1 MNDNKILLK
10 IAGISILISTS
21 EDEEYARALAD
32 DIDTDVRGIIEGNP
46 SASVTNAALLCA
58 IDYLDAYRK
67 ANRSSNNLRNQIKD
81 YLADAANAKL
91 QFDEERKKTADL
103 TVEIQALRSH
113 LTRIAAEGD
122 SSGAVDHLKADLAKC
137 NTEINKQK
145 KQITELLAQISTLG
159 EKATAMND
167 YISGQDAEIARLN
180 NIIGVHCE
188 TITTLEQKVHDKET
202 EIIKL
207 QAALTPASK
216 ISFTP
221 KEAAEIPVGET
232 LQAQAEKTPVQD
244 GIFGIVPE
252 EDEDDVKPYPPKDNN
267 KSAAAEPSFEEKLDN
282 GAVKEDVGE
291 ENSDADITELLEKP
305 LTEPEIHQPTFEE
318 IEESIFDFGED
329 SDDEDEEDEDAEEN
343 IDPYEEDEED
353 ENKPAASEKGASAE
367 DDGEFIEIDEIE
379 KIFEEPKSPIIITDE
394 QKKNDGGRFA
404 FDIDLEDKPD
414 EYFKGEGSDG
424 MPDLSWTKDI

>member
-180 NIIGVHCE
+180 GIIGVHCE
-188 TITTLEQKVHDKET
+188 TITSLEQKVRDKDA

-207 QAALTPASK
+207 QAALTPAPK

-221 KEAAEIPVGET
+221 EEAAVKAPIEEI
-232 LQAQAEKTPVQD
+232 LQEQVKTPVKD
-244 GIFGIVPE
+244 GIFGIVPDSAPTE
-252 EDEDDVKPYPPKDNN
+252 AELEDDVKPYNPTEN
-267 KSAAAEPSFEEKLDN
+267 KKTEKSEPLAFEEQHL
-282 GAVKEDVGE
+282 EDADAQ
-291 ENSDADITELLEKP
+291 NSDADITELLEKP

-329 SDDEDEEDEDAEEN
+329 TDDDEEEDEEEG
-343 IDPYEEDEED
+343 DPYEEDEDED
-353 ENKPAASEKGASAE
+353 KPSISEKAAISTE

-379 KIFEEPKSPIIITDE
+379 KIFEEPKSPVIITDE
-394 QKKNDGGRFA
+394 PKKSDGGRFA
-404 FDIDLEDKPD
+404 FDIDLDDKPD
-414 EYFKGEGSDG
+414 EFFKGESTDG
-424 MPDLSWTKDI
+424 MPDLSWTKDV

>member
-21 EDEEYARALAD
+21 EDEEYARGLAE

-46 SASVTNAALLCA
+46 SASVTSAALLCA

-122 SSGAVDHLKADLAKC
+122 STGAVDHLKADLAKC

-145 KQITELLAQISTLG
+145 KQITELLSQISTLG

-167 YISGQDAEIARLN
+167 YISGQDKEIARLN
-180 NIIGVHCE
+180 SIIGVHCE
-188 TITTLEQKVHDKET
+188 TITALEEKVRDKDA

-207 QAALTPASK
+207 NSALKSAAPIA
-216 ISFTP
+216 FTP
-221 KEAAEIPVGET
+221 DEASIEEEPV
-232 LQAQAEKTPVQD
+232 KSPVKD
-244 GIFGIVPE
+244 GIFGIVPNE
-252 EDEDDVKPYPPKDNN
+252 EPVAASENEEETQEDDVKTYSPVSDAEEKN
-267 KSAAAEPSFEEKLDN
+267 SAEP
-282 GAVKEDVGE
+282 AE
-291 ENSDADITELLEKP
+291 ENSDADIIELLEKP
-305 LTEPEIHQPTFEE
+305 LSEAEIHQPTFEE

-329 SDDEDEEDEDAEEN
+329 E
-343 IDPYEEDEED
+343 EEDEED
-353 ENKPAASEKGASAE
+353 EELDESLSEDE
-367 DDGEFIEIDEIE
+367 DEEEAVSPKEADELEDEGEFIEIDEIE
-379 KIFEEPKSPIIITDE
+379 KIFEEPKAPVIITDD
-394 QKKNDGGRFA
+394 QKKSDGKFA
-404 FDIDLEDKPD
+404 FDIDLDDKPD
-414 EYFKGEGSDG
+414 EYFKNGGDDG
-424 MPDLSWTKDI
+424 MPDLAWTKDI